1 MLRCC
6 AAAGRPLAAVAWE
19 HGRIAAMGWSAAHEL
34 LVLQGSGEVCSPKPY
49 IAAAFILP
57 QIAAAALWALE

>member
-1 MLRCC
+1 MLLCC

-34 LVLQGSGEVCSPKPY
+34 LVLQGSGEVCSSKLH
-49 IAAAFILP
+49 IAAVFMLP
-57 QIAAAALWALE
+57 RIAAAAL